1 MLDPAFAPLGISF
14 AARRCKR
21 PRRCTAIQIQPR
33 PLPAAAQVNGNI
45 AGVNTAE
52 TERDT
57 ILIVDDDREIRDLLR
72 QVLQASGLRPL
83 VAADGRE
90 MRLRLQEHRVDL
102 VVLDLMLPGE
112 DGLSL
117 CRWLRDRTQTPVIML
132 TALGSATDRIVGLEV
147 GADDYLPKPFEP
159 RELLARIRAVL
170 RRARAL
176 PRDLAVA
183 PSASDS
189 VHFAGWTLNH
199 ARRELQ
205 RDDGLVVPLS
215 GVEYRLLKVFVTH
228 PQVVLSRE
236 RLTEMAHGRELQAF
250 ERSIDIQVSRLR
262 QRLHDSDEPR
272 LLKTV
277 RSGGYVLAATVQ
289 PRDHDA

>member
-1 MLDPAFAPLGISF
+1 M
-14 AARRCKR
+14 
-21 PRRCTAIQIQPR
+21 
-33 PLPAAAQVNGNI
+33 PAAAHVDGNI
-45 AGVNTAE
+45 ATVNIAE

-72 QVLQASGLRPL
+72 LVLQANGLRPL

-90 MRLRLQEHRVDL
+90 TRMRLQEHRVDL

-112 DGLSL
+112 DGLAL

-176 PRDLAVA
+176 PRDVA
-183 PSASDS
+183 AAPAAGDI
-189 VHFAGWTLNH
+189 VHFAGWTLHH

-250 ERSIDIQVSRLR
+250 ERSIDIQISRLR
-262 QRLHDSDEPR
+262 QRLHDSGEPR

-277 RSGGYVLAATVQ
+277 RSGGYVLAASVQ